1 MVKVSSGSEFLSDFL
16 DYLANMDV
24 CQKDKLPPLGELKAD
39 LGVSI
44 SSLREQLEVA
54 RALGLVE
61 VHPRTGIRRLP
72 YSFFRSIKASLFYSL
87 TINQNNFQLYS
98 ELREH
103 IEASYWEDAVIKLTP
118 NDIKHL
124 QELVDQAW
132 LKLRGQPV
140 QIPQFEHRELHLSIY
155 KRLEN
160 PFVTGLLEGYWE
172 MYDAVG
178 LNLYTDYDY
187 LERVWQYHQEMVQA
201 ISLGDFSEGHH
212 LLVDHMHLLSERPV
226 RKNETNGYV
235 IEQS

>member
-1 MVKVSSGSEFLSDFL
+1 MKASSGSQLLSNFMS
-16 DYLANMDV
+16 YLANMDIF
-24 CQKDKLPPLGELKAD
+24 QKEKLPPLGELKVD
-39 LGVSI
+39 LGVSV

-54 RALGLVE
+54 RVLGLVE

-72 YSFFRSIKASLFYSL
+72 YSFFQSIKASLFYSL
-87 TINQNNFQLYS
+87 TINHKNFQLYS

-103 IEASYWEDAVIKLTP
+103 IEASYWEDAVGKLNP
-118 NDIKHL
+118 DDIRDL

-132 LKLRGQPV
+132 LKLSGQPV

-178 LNLYTDYDY
+178 LNVYTDYDY
-187 LERVWQYHQEMVQA
+187 LERVWQYHQAMVEA
-201 ISLGDFSEGHH
+201 ISLGDFSEGHR
-212 LLVDHMHLLSERPV
+212 LLIDHMQLLSERPV
-226 RKNETNGYV
+226 RGNQNNGY
-235 IEQS
+235 IK